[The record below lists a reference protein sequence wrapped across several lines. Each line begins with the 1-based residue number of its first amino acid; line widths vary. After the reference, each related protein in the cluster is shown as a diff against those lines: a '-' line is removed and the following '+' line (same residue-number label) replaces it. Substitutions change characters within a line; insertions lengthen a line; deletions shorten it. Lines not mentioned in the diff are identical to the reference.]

1 MFLALVGPVW
11 LRCLRSYCWPNL
23 RVIWLFVFVF
33 AVCLLEYFYGKLSK
47 VKETNAVEVVHSLW

>member
-11 LRCLRSYCWPNL
+11 LRCLRSYCWPDL

-33 AVCLLEYFYGKLSK
+33 AMFLLEYFFGKMSK
-47 VKETNAVEVVHSLW
+47 VKDRQRNIA